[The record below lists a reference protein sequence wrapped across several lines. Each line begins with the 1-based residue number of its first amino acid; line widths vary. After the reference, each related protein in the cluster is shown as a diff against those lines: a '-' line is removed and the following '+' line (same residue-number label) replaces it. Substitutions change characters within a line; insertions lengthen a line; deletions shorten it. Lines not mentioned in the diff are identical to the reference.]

1 MSALVVAPLPYPIG
15 DEHEDEEHGDFLRA
29 PSLGTSDEAIEE
41 LQQLDHVHSVR
52 QAAPQQQLSLVL
64 PGQTISR
71 QMAYRVMRDAVALQL
86 ARRGFD
92 GLRGTALWLVAELA
106 ADFTRALGYQL
117 GQVVV
122 PSPYTDASLLPL
134 VRRLQRHTLLSSPA
148 EWAHMS
154 TIFSRSTNQ
163 EPLQGSVY
171 SQVMQQQQPWRG
183 GPPPPRAV
191 QALYAT
197 MRGAWHYKQ
206 TGAGRAAHLLS
217 GQADAPPNLDT
228 KAPALIAHSLRL
240 NRKQRQLADKWIF
253 HCHSGMHSGLLPGV
267 PVLEMQ
273 VTAELTA
280 QKGRK
285 RKADTKADKA
295 AAAAAAAHAAAGGAG
310 STGLLSGGGGGAGGG
325 GAGGGPG
332 PLAQARVGAPGMPQ
346 PPSY

>member
-1 MSALVVAPLPYPIG
+1 MTSPQPSSVESGEATSEASTEARRRRRKDVSPSGWLVVSEGGMSALVVAPLPYPIG

-148 EWAHMS
+148 
-154 TIFSRSTNQ
+154 R
-163 EPLQGSVY
+163 
-171 SQVMQQQQPWRG
+171 R
-183 GPPPPRAV
+183 
-191 QALYAT
+191 
-197 MRGAWHYKQ
+197 
-206 TGAGRAAHLLS
+206 
-217 GQADAPPNLDT
+217 
-228 KAPALIAHSLRL
+228 
-240 NRKQRQLADKWIF
+240 
-253 HCHSGMHSGLLPGV
+253 
-267 PVLEMQ
+267 
-273 VTAELTA
+273 
-280 QKGRK
+280 
-285 RKADTKADKA
+285 
-295 AAAAAAAHAAAGGAG
+295 
-310 STGLLSGGGGGAGGG
+310 
-325 GAGGGPG
+325 
-332 PLAQARVGAPGMPQ
+332 
-346 PPSY
+346 

>member
-171 SQVMQQQQPWRG
+171 SQVM
-183 GPPPPRAV
+183 
-191 QALYAT
+191 
-197 MRGAWHYKQ
+197 
-206 TGAGRAAHLLS
+206 
-217 GQADAPPNLDT
+217 
-228 KAPALIAHSLRL
+228 
-240 NRKQRQLADKWIF
+240 
-253 HCHSGMHSGLLPGV
+253 
-267 PVLEMQ
+267 
-273 VTAELTA
+273 
-280 QKGRK
+280 
-285 RKADTKADKA
+285 
-295 AAAAAAAHAAAGGAG
+295 
-310 STGLLSGGGGGAGGG
+310 
-325 GAGGGPG
+325 
-332 PLAQARVGAPGMPQ
+332 
-346 PPSY
+346 